1 MPSRLCLSLVCLCL
15 TALQV
20 RGQEPQAPSVEA
32 HPTTR
37 TTQPASIPALR
48 GRPDRFV
55 GAITDYLVTKG
66 DTLRSIGARYGIDS
80 ATLVRENNLPAS
92 ARLASGQVVRIDN
105 RHIVSAALDSVEL
118 IVNVPQRMLFHR
130 GADGVTVGY
139 PVAVGRPSWPTPSGA
154 FVVEVLERHPTWN
167 VPVSILEE
175 SRRRGR
181 IQAAVVPPGPDNP
194 LGEFWIGLSSSGIG
208 IHGTNTPSSIFGA
221 VSHGCVRVHADDI
234 ARLFGRIRVGTL
246 GRIIYEPVLLSVL
259 NDAVYLEVHRDVY
272 GRGGASA
279 RALATA
285 VGVFEQVDWTLADTV
300 TALRDG
306 IARDVTRISRTP

>member
-1 MPSRLCLSLVCLCL
+1 MPSRLCVSFVCLCL
-15 TALQV
+15 AALQV
-20 RGQEPQAPSVEA
+20 RGQEPQAPGVDVHS
-32 HPTTR
+32 TTR
-37 TTQPASIPALR
+37 TSQPASIPAVR
-48 GRPDRFV
+48 GRPDRLV
-55 GAITDYLVTKG
+55 GAITDYFVNKG
-66 DTLRSIGARYGIDS
+66 DTPRSIGARYGIDS

-105 RHIVSAALDSVEL
+105 RHIVPAALDSVEL

-130 GADGVTVGY
+130 SAEGVTAGY
-139 PVAVGRPSWPTPSGA
+139 PVAVGRPNWPTPSGA

-167 VPVSILEE
+167 VPLSILEE
-175 SRRRGR
+175 SRRRGW
-181 IQAAVVPPGPDNP
+181 IQRAVVPPGPDNP
-194 LGEFWIGLSSSGIG
+194 LGEFWIGLSRSGIG
-208 IHGTNTPSSIFGA
+208 IHATNAPSSIFGT
-221 VSHGCVRVHADDI
+221 VSHGCIRVHPDDI

-285 VGVFEQVDWTLADTV
+285 AGVFEQVDWTVADTV